1 MPNEWVVGREID
13 SSAPAELLEEP
24 GGHAAGRRLTG
35 GVAMGLSSEN
45 RDVFGCAGR
54 LERPGFTRRS
64 TRSRPQCEA
73 LETLQLLSTAPTAA
87 FLLPGAAEIARAQT
101 VLTSGAGQAFQN
113 YTSELQQVEKASH
126 VTPGQFA
133 TLDSDVE
140 QLAQA
145 IETAN
150 LPSGTITDQLNQ
162 LQDTVDQSFLA
173 ASYKSDGWNQVQT
186 QLDNAIE
193 GVSITTNLPGQT
205 YSQMQLIAR
214 EAHVTLA
221 EHRQLV
227 ADEQAITTALGPH
240 VDTDLGGSSPRDPLV
255 VYYNGQVNQF
265 VHKR

>member
-1 MPNEWVVGREID
+1 
-13 SSAPAELLEEP
+13 
-24 GGHAAGRRLTG
+24 
-35 GVAMGLSSEN
+35 MGLSSEN
-45 RDVFGCAGR
+45 GNVFGCAGR
-54 LERPGFTRRS
+54 LGRPGFIRRS

-73 LETLQLLSTAPTAA
+73 LETLQVLSTAPTAA

-101 VLTSGAGQAFQN
+101 VLTSGAGPAYQN
-113 YTSELQQVEKASH
+113 YAGDLQRVEKTSR
-126 VTPGQFA
+126 VTPAQFA

-145 IETAN
+145 IENAN
-150 LPSGTITDQLNQ
+150 LPSQTITKQLNQ
-162 LQDTVDQSFLA
+162 LQDTVNESFLA
-173 ASYKSDGWNQVQT
+173 ASYKKDGWNQVQT
-186 QLDNAIE
+186 QLDDALV

-240 VDTDLGGSSPRDPLV
+240 VNTNLGGSSPRDPLV